1 METLVSKPTTAL
13 NMDSEKSLNTGKS
26 SSVSEQS
33 SILHSSML
41 KNLGEQQEMVD
52 KLRFLK
58 NSNDLKYYESNGAL
72 EVDFPSNITDVK
84 LDKLSKQV
92 SDIDSIYNNRYSAY
106 KELEKSDLSLNGNNH
121 NKVCSSLSAQH
132 NKAYKNLFEK

>member
-1 METLVSKPTTAL
+1 MDTFVSKPTTAL
-13 NMDSEKSLNTGKS
+13 NMDSEKSLNKS

-33 SILHSSML
+33 SILHSRML
-41 KNLGEQQEMVD
+41 KNLIQQEEMVD
-52 KLRFLK
+52 KLRILK

-72 EVDFPSNITDVK
+72 EVDFPSNITDIK

-92 SDIDSIYNNRYSAY
+92 SDIDSIYNNRYSEY
-106 KELEKSDLSLNGNNH
+106 KELEKSDISLNGSNH
-121 NKVCSSLSAQH
+121 NKLCSSLSAQH